1 MWNSS
6 SSSLSISKPQRKKKK
21 GWGRALAIQ
30 SQADLFKRCRLF
42 IGMVFL
48 DYFVLSASWPFR
60 LKVKVLKYPEKPS
73 FRFFSLS
80 LGNLDS
86 WHSKRLFKK
95 RWSVWLLV
103 WFDDR
108 VFIWTN
114 HVRFSRVAF
123 LRNGI
128 LLRRLQTLHWKLSKN
143 GFIRPLS
150 SLSLGCSTD
159 VIIRVLLLKSL
170 LVLAATL
177 LSVII
182 RILKLWIPY
191 CLCEPGIP
199 TPCRG
204 RNVNLLGLALSLN
217 LIQQV
222 TKPHLY
228 AALKFYHNSLSAQ
241 PHISS
246 RAVGRRLVMKL
257 IYSHFLNWHT

>member
-1 MWNSS
+1 M
-6 SSSLSISKPQRKKKK
+6 
-21 GWGRALAIQ
+21 
-30 SQADLFKRCRLF
+30 
-42 IGMVFL
+42 
-48 DYFVLSASWPFR
+48 SW
-60 LKVKVLKYPEKPS
+60 K
-73 FRFFSLS
+73 
-80 LGNLDS
+80 LDS

-114 HVRFSRVAF
+114 HVRFSSVAF

-150 SLSLGCSTD
+150 SLSLGCSTN

-182 RILKLWIPY
+182 RILQLWIPY
-191 CLCEPGIP
+191 CLCEPRIP
-199 TPCRG
+199 HTMQRQECEPPRSG
-204 RNVNLLGLALSLN
+204 SKSPPYPAGHKAPF
-217 LIQQV
+217 I
-222 TKPHLY
+222 
-228 AALKFYHNSLSAQ
+228 HNSKVFIIILYLLSPIYPLGQ
-241 PHISS
+241 S
-246 RAVGRRLVMKL
+246 RD
-257 IYSHFLNWHT
+257 IW

>member
-21 GWGRALAIQ
+21 GWGRALAIH
-30 SQADLFKRCRLF
+30 SQADLFKRCKLF

-48 DYFVLSASWPFR
+48 DYFVLSTSWPFR
-60 LKVKVLKYPEKPS
+60 LKVKVLKYPEIPS
-73 FRFFSLS
+73 FGFFFFLS
-80 LGNLDS
+80 KSWKLDS

-114 HVRFSRVAF
+114 HVRFSSVAF

-150 SLSLGCSTD
+150 SLSLGCSTN

-182 RILKLWIPY
+182 RILQLWIPY
-191 CLCEPGIP
+191 CLCEPRIP
-199 TPCRG
+199 
-204 RNVNLLGLALSLN
+204 
-217 LIQQV
+217 
-222 TKPHLY
+222 PHHAEAGMWTSWIWL
-228 AALKFYHNSLSAQ
+228 
-241 PHISS
+241 
-246 RAVGRRLVMKL
+246 
-257 IYSHFLNWHT
+257 